1 MPLPKQVRP
10 HTVGTKEVVLRGG
23 PPSVDG
29 GQSILENYST
39 YNTKIGG
46 PTCENH
52 QFLFQKLATPG
63 NHQVI
68 IKRRYIKIV

>member
-29 GQSILENYST
+29 GQSNRQVNQIN
-39 YNTKIGG
+39 I
-46 PTCENH
+46 
-52 QFLFQKLATPG
+52 KLHFKRWPTPG
-63 NHQVI
+63 N
-68 IKRRYIKIV
+68 YINAILK